1 MKNRAVKYLSKNP
14 LLHMGMLEAI
24 NRNTALI
31 LYAAEDGVLIRET
44 KSGAN
49 MISVHELEKGK
60 EILDLISAESLFAVH
75 QGDLADYIADKYKL
89 QERLE
94 CVQAV
99 YTEKTRLNVSDEI
112 QIRRLELIHKELVL
126 EHYNKLSE
134 SEITELLREGCIF
147 GGYKENVLI
156 GFGGIHLEGSIGL
169 LEVFPEH
176 RRKGY
181 GAILESYIVN
191 YILEKGFVPFGQ
203 IEVNNN
209 NSIALQKKLGFQI
222 SEDSLYWLF

>member
-1 MKNRAVKYLSKNP
+1 MKSRAVEYLSKSP

-31 LYAAEDGVLIRET
+31 LYAAQDGVLIRET

-49 MISVHELEKGK
+49 MISVHEIEKGK
-60 EILDLISAESLFAVH
+60 EILELISAGSLFAVH
-75 QGDLADYIADKYKL
+75 QGDLADYIADKYML
-89 QERLE
+89 RERLE
-94 CVQAV
+94 CVQAA
-99 YTEKTRLNVSDEI
+99 YTEKTRLDVANELK
-112 QIRRLELIHKELVL
+112 IRRLELIHKEVVL

-134 SEITELLREGCIF
+134 CEITELLKEGCIF
-147 GGYKENVLI
+147 GGYKEDVLI

-176 RRKGY
+176 RRRGY
-181 GAILESYIVN
+181 GAILESYIMN
-191 YILEKGFVPFGQ
+191 YILDKGFVPFCQ
-203 IEVNNN
+203 IEVDNN
-209 NSIALQKKLGFQI
+209 NSIALQRKLGFQI